1 MAKNPVTRV
10 LMLIEN
16 CSYPRD
22 PRVRREAESLVGAGF
37 DVTVICPALKAQ
49 PRTEIR
55 NGVRIY
61 RYAAPPEAEGFFGY
75 VLEYGYS
82 LAAVLSLALQVA
94 MRHGVDVIHAANPPD
109 LFVLIAALFK
119 PFGVRFIYDQHDL
132 APEMY
137 QARFAGRQKR
147 SIDLVLRLCERW
159 SYRLA
164 NHVVVTNSSYR
175 ENAINRGRVSPNRI
189 SIVRNGPDEAQLE
202 HCAEPLTALTSAGT
216 TVIAYLGLMGVQDG
230 VVHLIRALNH
240 LRCDLGRTDFRC
252 FIIGSGEEQE
262 RLEQLTRTLGLE
274 PYVRF
279 TGFIPDPAYIP
290 YVLAADICVDPA
302 PSSDYN
308 DRSTM
313 LKIMDY
319 MTLAKPIVTFD
330 LPETRRSAGEA
341 ALYVTPNDEPEFAK
355 AIEHLMDCPEERR
368 AKGAMGRSRVEGE
381 LSWSC
386 SAKSLLHAYAALSVA
401 HKNEAAVGVPSSPEQ
416 GKC

>member
-1 MAKNPVTRV
+1 
-10 LMLIEN
+10 MLVEN

-22 PRVRREAESLVGAGF
+22 PRVRREAESLANAGF

-49 PRTEIR
+49 PHIEMR

-61 RYAAPPEAEGFFGY
+61 RYAAPPEAAGFFGY

-82 LAAVLSLALQVA
+82 LAAALSLTLLVAL
-94 MRHGVDVIHAANPPD
+94 RYGVDVIHAANPPD

-137 QARFAGRQKR
+137 QVRFEGRQKR

-164 NHVVVTNSSYR
+164 DHVVVANASYR
-175 ENAINRGRVSPNRI
+175 ENAISRGKVLPERV
-189 SIVRNGPDEAQLE
+189 SIVRNGPDDTQLE
-202 HCAEPLTALTSAGT
+202 HRAEPLTGLTAAGT
-216 TVIAYLGLMGVQDG
+216 KMIAYLGLMGVHDG

-240 LRCDLGRTDFRC
+240 LRSDLRRTDFRC
-252 FIIGSGEEQE
+252 FIIGSGEEQDK
-262 RLEQLTRTLGLE
+262 LEELTRILELE
-274 PYVRF
+274 PYIRF

-290 YVLAADICVDPA
+290 YVLAADICVDPD
-302 PSSDYN
+302 PTSEYN

-319 MTLAKPIVTFD
+319 MTLAKPIVAFD

-341 ALYVTPNDEPEFAK
+341 ALYVTPNDELEFAK
-355 AIEHLMDCPEERR
+355 ALAHLMDRPEERR
-368 AKGAMGRSRVEGE
+368 TKGAIGRSRVEGE
-381 LSWSC
+381 LSWSY
-386 SAKSLLHAYAALSVA
+386 SAQSLLRAYASLSVA
-401 HKNEAAVGVPSSPEQ
+401 HKNEGTVGAPSSLEQ
-416 GKC
+416 RKC